1 MLGELICR
9 SCGQPFTIRFLS
21 EQVRK
26 YCSSTCNLR
35 ALHQSMIKPRQKM
48 DCAFCGGHFL
58 PEPHML
64 GKQKFCSVRCGNKS
78 AGALGLRRGANNGH
92 WKGGISNHSEGYLF
106 ITHGREAGKL
116 CHRKVMEEELGREL
130 ESHEIVHHVNGD
142 KKDNRIENLEIM
154 TRAEHA
160 RVHRMEHHR

>member
-1 MLGELICR
+1 MPGELICR
-9 SCGQPFTIRFLS
+9 SCGRAFTIRFPS

-26 YCSSTCNLR
+26 YCSSPCNLR
-35 ALHQSMIKPRQKM
+35 ALHKSLIKPRQKVG
-48 DCAFCGGHFL
+48 CAHCGEIFI
-58 PEPHML
+58 PEPNLL
-64 GKQKFCSVRCGNKS
+64 GKQKFCSVVCGNKS
-78 AGALGLRRGANNGH
+78 AGARGLRRGANNGH

-106 ITHGREAGKL
+106 ITHGLEAGKL
-116 CHRKVMEEELGREL
+116 CHRKVMEVELGREL

-160 RVHRMEHHR
+160 RVHRLERHI